1 MKKSESKESGFDP
14 EDRNGLDPITNKK
27 YIYRFDSQRDGERI
41 SKRNHSQFFFCQRLE
56 EEEMTEILHGRR
68 EIRPRFKEK

>member
-27 YIYRFDSQRDGERI
+27 IYRFDSQRDGERI
-41 SKRNHSQFFFCQRLE
+41 SKRNHSQFFCQRL
-56 EEEMTEILHGRR
+56 EEEMTEILHGR
-68 EIRPRFKEK
+68 EIRPRFKEKKNI